1 VTHLRAGAFYEAE
14 AYAGGPEVWS
24 GPGAVLEL
32 RRSVPNSKLG
42 YGALVS
48 GQYRLPS
55 SADAGPSSS
64 MRFEGGAAHV
74 LAVGSLA
81 LSRPAELALA
91 VGAGLDLLHAEA
103 RGDRASEVRFAE
115 GTTRALPTLRALVRY
130 EHAVP
135 SLRLFAGVGLDVPL
149 ESARY
154 LLARPG
160 ETIVLFEAWSARP
173 FVMAGIQT
181 P

>member
-1 VTHLRAGAFYEAE
+1 
-14 AYAGGPEVWS
+14 
-24 GPGAVLEL
+24 
-32 RRSVPNSKLG
+32 
-42 YGALVS
+42 
-48 GQYRLPS
+48 
-55 SADAGPSSS
+55 
-64 MRFEGGAAHV
+64 
-74 LAVGSLA
+74 
-81 LSRPAELALA
+81 
-91 VGAGLDLLHAEA
+91 
-103 RGDRASEVRFAE
+103 
-115 GTTRALPTLRALVRY
+115 VRY